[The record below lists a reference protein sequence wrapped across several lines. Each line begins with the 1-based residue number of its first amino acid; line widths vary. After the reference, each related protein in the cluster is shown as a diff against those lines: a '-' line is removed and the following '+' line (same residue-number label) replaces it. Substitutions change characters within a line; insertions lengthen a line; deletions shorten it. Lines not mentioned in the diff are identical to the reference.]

1 MSAATIFNSQD
12 PTFKTPFGA
21 VRSGDHVSLS
31 IRVPVEFGCKTPY
44 LIIRYGEGA
53 PAHLPMRKQ
62 TCRDGMDIFSFTF
75 PLTDV
80 GLYFYYFDL
89 YTDFRK
95 LFAGKLGEAY
105 ITTGEGEWWQ
115 LTVYE
120 RDFRTPKHLRGGVI
134 YQIFP
139 DRFYESKPH
148 ETLYFED
155 RVYRDEK
162 WHRPYFW
169 PNEQHE
175 GYLNMDYFGGDL
187 NGIREKLPYLVE
199 MGVTCIYLN
208 PIFEAHSN
216 HRYNTADYLKVDPV
230 LGTNEDF
237 AALCK
242 AAKEVGILI
251 ILDGVFS
258 HTGSDSVY
266 FNKKGRYPSLGAWQ
280 SEDSPYRSWY
290 DFSPHFSSGYRCWW
304 GFETLPE
311 VNESDRS
318 YRDFICG
325 PGGVIDYWLGMGA
338 AGFRLDVA
346 DELPDGFIEEIR
358 RAVKRN
364 GADKFLLGE
373 VWEDATTKWSYGKRR
388 TYLLGKGLDAVM
400 NYPFKEAV
408 LQFIRGGDARDAAHA
423 IMQICENYPAPAL
436 HVLMN
441 FMSTHDTV
449 RAITALA
456 GESCEGRDRYWQ
468 SEHTLS
474 AEQYEQ
480 GIQLLILAYVL
491 IFTLPGIPSV
501 YYGDEI
507 AMQGYKDPFNR
518 AYFNWDSGE
527 ERVRTVLKELA
538 SLRKRCPA
546 FIDGTLFITQ
556 AQDGVLCFGRRTD
569 TALAS
574 VCVNR
579 TNQEARVTMLGREA
593 VVPPMSYRI
602 ATKPPT

>member
-1 MSAATIFNSQD
+1 MSATIYNSQD
-12 PTFKTPFGA
+12 TAYKTPFGA
-21 VRSGDHVSLS
+21 LRAGEHVSFT
-31 IRVPVEFGCKTPY
+31 ITVPVEFGCKTPY
-44 LIIRYGEGA
+44 LIIRHGEQP
-53 PAHLPMRKQ
+53 PAMIPMRKRGSG
-62 TCRDGMDIFSFTF
+62 RDGVDVFSFSF
-75 PLTDV
+75 PLTEV

-89 YTDFRK
+89 YTDYRK
-95 LFAGKLGEAY
+95 LYAGKLGEAY
-105 ITTGEGEWWQ
+105 VSTGDGPCWQ
-115 LTVYE
+115 LTVYD
-120 RDFRTPKHLRGGVI
+120 RDFETPRHLRGGVL

-148 ETLYFED
+148 ETLFFPD

-175 GYLNMDYFGGDL
+175 GYLNLDYFGGDL

-199 MGVTCIYLN
+199 MGVTCVYLN
-208 PIFEAHSN
+208 PIFEAHAN
-216 HRYNTADYLKVDPV
+216 HRYNTADYRKVDPV

-242 AAKEVGILI
+242 AAKEVGIDI

-266 FNKKGRYPSLGAWQ
+266 FNKKGRYPSVGAWQ
-280 SEDSPYRSWY
+280 SPDSPYRSWY
-290 DFSPHFSSGYRCWW
+290 DFSPHFQSGYRCWW

-325 PGGVIDYWLGMGA
+325 EGGVIDYWLGLGA

-364 GADKFLLGE
+364 GPEKFLLGE

-408 LQFIRGGDARDAAHA
+408 LNFMRGGDARDAAGA

-456 GESCEGRDRYWQ
+456 GDSCEGRDRYWQ
-468 SEHTLS
+468 SEHFLTH
-474 AEQYEQ
+474 EQYER
-480 GIQLLILAYVL
+480 GIQLLILAYVM

-518 AYFNWDSGE
+518 AYFDWNSGE
-527 ERVRTVLKELA
+527 GRVRPVLQELA
-538 SLRKRCPA
+538 QLRKRCVA
-546 FIDGTLFITQ
+546 FVDGSLFISS
-556 AQDGVLCFGRRTD
+556 AEGGVLCYARRTD
-569 TALAS
+569 VSVAS
-574 VCVNR
+574 ICINR
-579 TNQEARVTMLGREA
+579 SEQEAHVVMFGREV

-602 ATKPPT
+602 ATKP

>member
-1 MSAATIFNSQD
+1 MSATIYNSQD
-12 PTFKTPFGA
+12 TAYKTPFGA
-21 VRSGDHVSLS
+21 LRAGEHVSFT
-31 IRVPVEFGCKTPY
+31 ITVPVEFGCKTPY
-44 LIIRYGEGA
+44 LIIRHGEQP
-53 PAHLPMRKQ
+53 PAMIPMRKRGSG
-62 TCRDGMDIFSFTF
+62 RDGVDVFSFSF
-75 PLTDV
+75 PLTEV

-89 YTDFRK
+89 YTDYRK
-95 LFAGKLGEAY
+95 LYAGKLGEAY
-105 ITTGEGEWWQ
+105 VSTGDGPCWQ
-115 LTVYE
+115 LTVYDRNFE
-120 RDFRTPKHLRGGVI
+120 TPRHLRGGVL

-148 ETLYFED
+148 ETLFFPD

-175 GYLNMDYFGGDL
+175 GYLNLDYFGGDL

-199 MGVTCIYLN
+199 MGVTCVYLN
-208 PIFEAHSN
+208 PIFEAHAN
-216 HRYNTADYLKVDPV
+216 HRYNTADYRKVDPV

-242 AAKEVGILI
+242 AAKEVGIDI

-266 FNKKGRYPSLGAWQ
+266 FNKKGRYPSVGAWQ
-280 SEDSPYRSWY
+280 SPDSPYRSWY
-290 DFSPHFSSGYRCWW
+290 DFSPHFQSGYRCWW

-325 PGGVIDYWLGMGA
+325 EGGVIDYWLGLGA

-364 GADKFLLGE
+364 GPEKFLLGE

-408 LQFIRGGDARDAAHA
+408 LNFMRGGDARDAAGA

-456 GESCEGRDRYWQ
+456 GDSCEGRDRYWQ
-468 SEHTLS
+468 SEHFLTH
-474 AEQYEQ
+474 EQYER
-480 GIQLLILAYVL
+480 GIQLLILAYVM

-518 AYFNWDSGE
+518 AYFDWNSGE
-527 ERVRTVLKELA
+527 GRVRPVLQELA
-538 SLRKRCPA
+538 QLRKRCAA
-546 FIDGTLFITQ
+546 FVDGSLFISS
-556 AQDGVLCFGRRTD
+556 AEGGVLCYARRTD
-569 TALAS
+569 VSVAS
-574 VCVNR
+574 ICINR
-579 TNQEARVTMLGREA
+579 SEQETHVVMFGREV

-602 ATKPPT
+602 ATKP